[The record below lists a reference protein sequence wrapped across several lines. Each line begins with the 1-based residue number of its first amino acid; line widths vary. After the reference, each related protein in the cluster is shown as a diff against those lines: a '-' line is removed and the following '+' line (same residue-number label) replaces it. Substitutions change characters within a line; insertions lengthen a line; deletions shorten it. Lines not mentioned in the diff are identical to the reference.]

1 MCGRLWRAQMAN
13 QFNVELQ
20 GIADDACES
29 SFIASL
35 IQRYLYR
42 EKPENLWAGVAK
54 RVRQSQ
60 TMYLLHTVSWISVMI
75 SIRPVCGAI
84 WL

>member
-1 MCGRLWRAQMAN
+1 MCGRPWRAQMAN

-20 GIADDACES
+20 GIVDDACES

-42 EKPENLWAGVAK
+42 EKPEN
-54 RVRQSQ
+54 
-60 TMYLLHTVSWISVMI
+60 
-75 SIRPVCGAI
+75 P
-84 WL
+84 